1 MWLRYSLPLSLT
13 TPSFSWFLFV
23 ITASS
28 RCEGERGELEC
39 VYAQNTL
46 LNVTLKYIR
55 SPSQVVQK
63 IKRHIRA
70 LLHPMGNRPH
80 PCSLFCSIP
89 YLLLLSFDHIYGL
102 IFFFFFLNRYL
113 WVTGHTTA
121 EFFRLVLENLRMC
134 SLQSLS
140 VPTGWWRAQQSVKA
154 WGAFSFSSF
163 ICEGYL
169 WKALVATYKYIP
181 SRVISYRSRLGSGTS
196 LGNLFKG
203 PAPGE
208 SEFLA
213 G

>member
-1 MWLRYSLPLSLT
+1 MALLFPSSISNHPIFLLVPL
-13 TPSFSWFLFV
+13 V
-23 ITASS
+23 IRASS

-55 SPSQVVQK
+55 SSSQVVQK

-70 LLHPMGNRPH
+70 LFHPMGNRPH

-89 YLLLLSFDHIYGL
+89 LFTPPLLWSHLWLYY
-102 IFFFFFLNRYL
+102 FLKRC
-113 WVTGHTTA
+113 WRVTGHTTA

-181 SRVISYRSRLGSGTS
+181 SR
-196 LGNLFKG
+196 
-203 PAPGE
+203 
-208 SEFLA
+208 
-213 G
+213 